1 MKLTVFGATGGIGRH
16 VVTQALEAGHT
27 VTAVVRDAARL
38 DLHHPALT
46 VVTVAGLTDPVAL
59 QPALTGA
66 DAVISGVGPR
76 SRKDLTVASTATH
89 GILQALEATGVRRF
103 AVVSAVPVGPTPPGD
118 SFANRWLLLP
128 LIRTVLRGI
137 YADLAVMEAEIR
149 ASAAEWTIVRPP
161 RLLDAPVT
169 GRYRRVVGANVPRGR
184 SISRSDV
191 ATAMLAMIS
200 DPATVRQVVG
210 VAA

>member
-16 VVTQALEAGHT
+16 VVTQALDAGHT

-38 DLHHPALT
+38 DLNHPALT
-46 VVTVAGLTDPVAL
+46 VVTVPGLTDPAAL
-59 QPALTGA
+59 RPALTGA

-89 GILQALEATGVRRF
+89 GILQALAATGVRRF
-103 AVVSAVPVGPTPPGD
+103 AAVSAVTVGPTPPGD

-128 LIRTVLRGI
+128 FIRTLLRGI
-137 YADLAVMEAEIR
+137 YADLAVMEAEIHG
-149 ASAAEWTIVRPP
+149 SATEWTIVRPP

-169 GRYRRVVGANVPRGR
+169 GRYRHVIGANVPRGK

-200 DPATVRQVVG
+200 DPAAVRQVVG